1 VVAATLGQFSLV
13 LLIVVGLCTGAVL
26 ACAVV
31 GVTGFLLVHVVLRR
45 SMGRPPAIAGMIGAA
60 SGVAGG
66 FVGVVGLG
74 IASTMWSSD
83 VSAMVPVALVSA
95 LVAGSV
101 AGMATIRSTQASQPE
116 S

>member
-1 VVAATLGQFSLV
+1 VVTATLGQFSLV

-45 SMGRPPAIAGMIGAA
+45 SMGRPPANAGMIGAA

-66 FVGVVGLG
+66 FLGLG
-74 IASTMWSSD
+74 IASTMWSSG

-101 AGMATIRSTQASQPE
+101 AGIATIRSAQAGQLKS
-116 S
+116 